1 MIPNT
6 AERVPLHTSQSVN
19 REIENQIAHSV
30 RWHAAHP
37 IEPLEVHCT
46 MQAVRLLRGHGNAS
60 LKDAAAHFLGL
71 DIPKELQRGAIGL
84 RPTWRLSRSTMPV
97 SMARSASPS
106 SPNTISASCQGTTA
120 PRSIIRIA
128 GMSRPWRSHR
138 LLKVATADALLTAEI
153 TENAMCAT
161 AAGTGV
167 RGSHM

>member
-6 AERVPLHTSQSVN
+6 AERVPLTTSQSVN

-71 DIPKELQRGAIGL
+71 DIPKELQRSDWSAPDL
-84 RPTWRLSRSTMPV
+84 AVEQDSTMPV

-106 SPNTISASCQGTTA
+106 SPNTISASCPGHDGAAQHHPDRG
-120 PRSIIRIA
+120 
-128 GMSRPWRSHR
+128 H
-138 LLKVATADALLTAEI
+138 VA
-153 TENAMCAT
+153 AMAI
-161 AAGTGV
+161 
-167 RGSHM
+167 S

>member
-71 DIPKELQRGAIGL
+71 DIPKELQRSDWSAPDLAVEQINYAGL
-84 RPTWRLSRSTMPV
+84 DGPL
-97 SMARSASPS
+97 
-106 SPNTISASCQGTTA
+106 
-120 PRSIIRIA
+120 RI
-128 GMSRPWRSHR
+128 PEFTKHN
-138 LLKVATADALLTAEI
+138 I
-153 TENAMCAT
+153 C
-161 AAGTGV
+161 
-167 RGSHM
+167 